1 MKMKKYAVL
10 LMLSMTALLWSSCSK
25 DINEPVPTGGG
36 EHVDQGNTFVV
47 NLPKNAPI
55 TQNDITVKAYGVE
68 ISHSDDYTYSTSANA
83 VSVVDKEGRTVY
95 DCYASLDTLNSAHS
109 LEINS
114 LETAYTLLL
123 PVFPN
128 VFDYTSDQILAT
140 LKRLLSE
147 LPETQRLAVAI
158 DKSII
163 EKGYL
168 DMDAIETEYQSAVDA
183 IVDRLGLRDNYLNG
197 VGKKSY
203 RSPASNPSLVNGDA
217 IWGMKLVM
225 NSSSWDEAGKT
236 WVCKFTAYNENRFAY
251 TAWVRGFKDG
261 NGNVYYYNSDNY
273 DIYRSSILKPQR
285 VSTFLDTFT
294 TWEGLKNYFGDTYH
308 LIFDDDFEYS
318 TWDKTKK
325 SFTMGFTTSKDVVIV
340 ACPADN
346 EMMMYY
352 NVMKVVI
359 DPIIKKIAKKLTN
372 AEDDDYMLNFCIDLI
387 ADNNYRLSFSQI
399 INGNKNWGAKAVD
412 IMEITWPKLRK
423 YLDKVLQEYIKTK
436 GEQYVWDHLGWTTA
450 AGMEDALKE
459 ITKNWN
465 KYVKAVQK
473 SGDIVLGILGLHE
486 HSFYYDLSLK
496 FDEHGAADVET
507 QTFTVNGVSFTMVGV
522 EGGTFMMGA
531 ADDDSEAYSGERP
544 RHQVT
549 LSSFAIGQTEVT
561 QELWQAVMGS
571 NPSYFN
577 GGSYGTN
584 LRRPVEEVSWN
595 DCQDF
600 FVKLNAITGKKF
612 RLPTEAEWEFAARG
626 GNNSRGYK
634 YSGSNTLGD
643 VAWYDGNSNS
653 VTHESGTKTP
663 NELGLYDMSGN
674 VWEWCQDWYGDY
686 SSIAQTNP
694 TGPSSGSYRVGRGGG
709 WGGSSGRCRVSDRSD
724 GAPGDRSINLGLRL
738 AL

>member
-1 MKMKKYAVL
+1 MKMKKYVVL

-25 DINEPVPTGGG
+25 DINEPLPTGGG

-109 LEINS
+109 LEINA

-128 VFDYTSDQILAT
+128 VFEPTSDHILAT

-147 LPETQRLAVAI
+147 LPETQKMAAAI

-197 VGKKSY
+197 EGKKSY
-203 RSPASNPSLVNGDA
+203 RAPASNPSLVNGDA

-318 TWDKTKK
+318 TWDKTQK

-372 AEDDDYMLNFCIDLI
+372 SEEDDYMLNFCIDLI

-399 INGNKNWGAKAVD
+399 MNGNKNWGAKAVD

-496 FDEHGAADVET
+496 FDEHGAAEHEYVDLGLPSGTLWATMNVGASSPEDYGDYFAWGETTPKDVYNWSTYKWCNGSSDTMIKYCTNSSYGYNGFVDNKTELDPEDDAAYVNWGPEWRMPSLDQIKELFNECDWQWT
-507 QTFTVNGVSFTMVGV
+507 TRNGVNGRLATSKHN
-522 EGGTFMMGA
+522 GA
-531 ADDDSEAYSGERP
+531 SLFLPAAGWRYDD
-544 RHQVT
+544 
-549 LSSFAIGQTEVT
+549 
-561 QELWQAVMGS
+561 ELRDL
-571 NPSYFN
+571 
-577 GGSYGTN
+577 GSYGYYWS
-584 LRRPVEEVSWN
+584 RRIGTSYPSYAYY
-595 DCQDF
+595 
-600 FVKLNAITGKKF
+600 LY
-612 RLPTEAEWEFAARG
+612 L
-626 GNNSRGYK
+626 
-634 YSGSNTLGD
+634 YSDD
-643 VAWYDGNSNS
+643 V
-653 VTHESGTKTP
+653 
-663 NELGLYDMSGN
+663 GLYNSWGRR
-674 VWEWCQDWYGDY
+674 YGR
-686 SSIAQTNP
+686 SVRAVR
-694 TGPSSGSYRVGRGGG
+694 GS
-709 WGGSSGRCRVSDRSD
+709 
-724 GAPGDRSINLGLRL
+724 
-738 AL
+738 

>member
-1 MKMKKYAVL
+1 MRVKKYALL
-10 LMLSMTALLWSSCSK
+10 LMMSMTLVLWTSCDK
-25 DINEPVPTGGG
+25 DNGSEPTPPEEGSMVPK
-36 EHVDQGNTFVV
+36 NTFVV

-55 TQNDITVKAYGVE
+55 TQNDIIVKAYGVE

-109 LEINS
+109 LEINA

-128 VFDYTSDQILAT
+128 VFEPTSDQIFAT

-147 LPETQRLAVAI
+147 LPETQKMATAI

-168 DMDAIETEYQSAVDA
+168 DMDAIETEYQAAVDA
-183 IVDRLGLRDNYLNG
+183 IVVKLGLRDNYLRQTTN
-197 VGKKSY
+197 SIF
-203 RSPASNPSLVNGDA
+203 RAPASNPSLVNGDA

-225 NSSSWDEAGKT
+225 NSSAWDEAGKT

-308 LIFDDDFEYS
+308 LIFDDDFEYA

-399 INGNKNWGAKAVD
+399 MNGNKNWGAKAVD
-412 IMEITWPKLRK
+412 IMVLTWPKLRK
-423 YLDKVLQEYIKTK
+423 YLDKVLQDYIKMY
-436 GEQYVWDHLGWTTA
+436 GEQYAWDHLGWTTA
-450 AGMEDALKE
+450 VGMEDALKE
-459 ITKNWN
+459 ISKNWN
-465 KYVKAVQK
+465 KYVKAVEK
-473 SGDIVLGILGLHE
+473 SGDIILGILGLSE

-496 FDEHGAADVET
+496 FDEHGAAEHEYVDL
-507 QTFTVNGVSFTMVGV
+507 G
-522 EGGTFMMGA
+522 
-531 ADDDSEAYSGERP
+531 
-544 RHQVT
+544 
-549 LSSFAIGQTEVT
+549 
-561 QELWQAVMGS
+561 
-571 NPSYFN
+571 
-577 GGSYGTN
+577 
-584 LRRPVEEVSWN
+584 
-595 DCQDF
+595 
-600 FVKLNAITGKKF
+600 
-612 RLPTEAEWEFAARG
+612 LP
-626 GNNSRGYK
+626 
-634 YSGSNTLGD
+634 
-643 VAWYDGNSNS
+643 
-653 VTHESGTKTP
+653 SGTLWAT
-663 NELGLYDMSGN
+663 MN
-674 VWEWCQDWYGDY
+674 VGANSPEDYGDY
-686 SSIAQTNP
+686 FAWGETQPKEYYKSSNYKWCNFISDWAGYTMTKYCTN
-694 TGPSSGSYRVGRGGG
+694 SSGGYNGFVDNKTELDLEDDAAYVNWGPMWRMPSFVQVQELEGNCTIEWTTMNGVNGMLFKSKNNGASLFLPAAGNRSNGYYNEGTSGAYWSRTLNSSMQSCSCAYSLHFNSSGVEDFQQYARSNGYSVRAVRSSGNGAGGG
-709 WGGSSGRCRVSDRSD
+709 GGSW
-724 GAPGDRSINLGLRL
+724 
-738 AL
+738 

>member
-1 MKMKKYAVL
+1 M
-10 LMLSMTALLWSSCSK
+10 
-25 DINEPVPTGGG
+25 
-36 EHVDQGNTFVV
+36 
-47 NLPKNAPI
+47 
-55 TQNDITVKAYGVE
+55 KAYGVE
-68 ISHSDDYTYSTSANA
+68 ISRSDDYSYSTSANA
-83 VSVVDKEGRTVY
+83 VSVVDKEGRTIY

-168 DMDAIETEYQSAVDA
+168 DMDAIETEYQAAVDA

-203 RSPASNPSLVNGDA
+203 RAPASNPSLVNGDA
-217 IWGMKLVM
+217 IWGMKLDM

-285 VSTFLDTFT
+285 VSTFMKTFT

-359 DPIIKKIAKKLTN
+359 DPIIKKVAKKLTG

-387 ADNNYRLSFSQI
+387 ADNNFRLSFSQI

-412 IMEITWPKLRK
+412 IMVLTWPKLRK
-423 YLDKVLQEYIKTK
+423 YLDKVLQDYIKMY
-436 GEQYVWDHLGWTTA
+436 GEQYAWDHLGWTTA
-450 AGMEDALKE
+450 VGMEDALKE
-459 ITKNWN
+459 ISKNWN
-465 KYVKAVQK
+465 KYVKAVEK
-473 SGDIVLGILGLHE
+473 SGDIILGILGLHE

-496 FDEHGAADVET
+496 FDEHGAAEHDYVDL
-507 QTFTVNGVSFTMVGV
+507 G
-522 EGGTFMMGA
+522 
-531 ADDDSEAYSGERP
+531 
-544 RHQVT
+544 
-549 LSSFAIGQTEVT
+549 
-561 QELWQAVMGS
+561 
-571 NPSYFN
+571 
-577 GGSYGTN
+577 
-584 LRRPVEEVSWN
+584 
-595 DCQDF
+595 
-600 FVKLNAITGKKF
+600 
-612 RLPTEAEWEFAARG
+612 LP
-626 GNNSRGYK
+626 
-634 YSGSNTLGD
+634 
-643 VAWYDGNSNS
+643 
-653 VTHESGTKTP
+653 SGTLWAT
-663 NELGLYDMSGN
+663 MN
-674 VWEWCQDWYGDY
+674 VGANSPEEYGDY
-686 SSIAQTNP
+686 FAWGETTPKSVYNWSTYKWCNGSNDTMTKYCTNSSYGYNGFVDNKTELDPEDDAAYVNWGSQWRMPSREQFQELINNCTSEWTTRNGVNGRLFTSKHNGASLFLPADGSREGNELSYAGSAGGYWSRTLCHVQYSYFAEALLI
-694 TGPSSGSYRVGRGGG
+694 GSEYLDLESIVQERLRGRGIRAVRSSGSGTGGG
-709 WGGSSGRCRVSDRSD
+709 GGSHSW
-724 GAPGDRSINLGLRL
+724 
-738 AL
+738 

>member
-1 MKMKKYAVL
+1 M
-10 LMLSMTALLWSSCSK
+10 SMTALLWSSCSK
-25 DINEPVPTGGG
+25 DINEPVPPGGG

-55 TQNDITVKAYGVE
+55 TQDDIIVKAYGVE
-68 ISHSDDYTYSTSANA
+68 MSHSDDYTYSTSANA

-95 DCYASLDTLNSAHS
+95 DCYASLDTLNSAQS
-109 LEINS
+109 LEINA

-128 VFDYTSDQILAT
+128 VFEPTSDHILAT

-147 LPETQRLAVAI
+147 LPETQKMATAI

-168 DMDAIETEYQSAVDA
+168 DMDAIETEYQAAVDA
-183 IVDRLGLRDNYLNG
+183 IVVKLGLRDNYLRQTTN
-197 VGKKSY
+197 SFF
-203 RSPASNPSLVNGDA
+203 RAPASNPSLVNGDA

-225 NSSSWDEAGKT
+225 NSSAWDEAGKT

-261 NGNVYYYNSDNY
+261 NGNAHYYNSDNY

-308 LIFDDDFEYS
+308 LIFDDDFEYA
-318 TWDKTKK
+318 TWDKTQK

-359 DPIIKKIAKKLTN
+359 DPIIKKVAKKLTG

-387 ADNNYRLSFSQI
+387 ADNNFRLSFSQI

-412 IMEITWPKLRK
+412 IMVLTWPKLRK
-423 YLDKVLQEYIKTK
+423 YLDKVLQDYIKMY
-436 GEQYVWDHLGWTTA
+436 GEQYAWDHLGWTTA
-450 AGMEDALKE
+450 VGMEDALKE

-486 HSFYYDLSLK
+486 HSFYYDLSLD
-496 FDEHGAADVET
+496 FVEHEYVDLGLPSGTLWATMNVGANNPEDYGDYFAWGET
-507 QTFTVNGVSFTMVGV
+507 TPKEVYNWSTYKWCNGS
-522 EGGTFMMGA
+522 
-531 ADDDSEAYSGERP
+531 DN
-544 RHQVT
+544 T
-549 LSSFAIGQTEVT
+549 LTKYCT
-561 QELWQAVMGS
+561 
-571 NPSYFN
+571 N
-577 GGSYGTN
+577 GSYGYNSFVDNKTELDLEDDAAYVNWGSGWQMPSKEQQDELRLECIWQWTQLNGVNGCLVTSKHNGKSLFLPAAGWCVDNGLNEATSGGNYWSRTLIDSDPRNAYDITFHTN
-584 LRRPVEEVSWN
+584 LVNW
-595 DCQDF
+595 DF
-600 FVKLNAITGKKF
+600 YCP
-612 RLPTEAEWEFAARG
+612 RDR
-626 GNNSRGYK
+626 SQ
-634 YSGSNTLGD
+634 
-643 VAWYDGNSNS
+643 S
-653 VTHESGTKTP
+653 VRAVRS
-663 NELGLYDMSGN
+663 
-674 VWEWCQDWYGDY
+674 
-686 SSIAQTNP
+686 
-694 TGPSSGSYRVGRGGG
+694 GGG
-709 WGGSSGRCRVSDRSD
+709 GGSHSW
-724 GAPGDRSINLGLRL
+724 
-738 AL
+738 

>member
-1 MKMKKYAVL
+1 MKKFAML
-10 LMLSMTALLWSSCSK
+10 LMLSMTALLWSSCVFK
-25 DINEPVPTGGG
+25 IGDDEPDPPGDGGHAVP
-36 EHVDQGNTFVV
+36 ENIYVV
-47 NLPKNAPI
+47 NLPQNAPI
-55 TQNDITVKAYGVE
+55 TQGDVIVKAYGVE
-68 ISHSDDYTYSTSANA
+68 ISRSDDYSYSTSANA
-83 VSVVDKEGRTVY
+83 VSVVDKEGRTIY

-203 RSPASNPSLVNGDA
+203 RAPASNPSLVNGDA

-261 NGNVYYYNSDNY
+261 AGNVDYYNSDNY

-285 VSTFLDTFT
+285 VSTFMKTFT

-318 TWDKTKK
+318 TWDKTQK
-325 SFTMGFTTSKDVVIV
+325 SFTMGFTSSRDVVIA

-359 DPIIKKIAKKLTN
+359 DPIIKKVAKKLTG

-387 ADNNYRLSFSQI
+387 ADNNFRLSFSQI

-412 IMEITWPKLRK
+412 IMVLTWPKLRK
-423 YLDKVLQEYIKTK
+423 YLDKVLQDYIKMY
-436 GEQYVWDHLGWTTA
+436 GEQYAWDHLGWTTA
-450 AGMEDALKE
+450 VGMEDALKE
-459 ITKNWN
+459 ISKNWN
-465 KYVKAVQK
+465 KYVKAVEK
-473 SGDIVLGILGLHE
+473 SGDIILGILGLSE
-486 HSFYYDLSLK
+486 RSFYYDLSLK
-496 FDEHGAADVET
+496 FDEHGAAEHEYVDL
-507 QTFTVNGVSFTMVGV
+507 G
-522 EGGTFMMGA
+522 
-531 ADDDSEAYSGERP
+531 
-544 RHQVT
+544 
-549 LSSFAIGQTEVT
+549 
-561 QELWQAVMGS
+561 
-571 NPSYFN
+571 
-577 GGSYGTN
+577 
-584 LRRPVEEVSWN
+584 
-595 DCQDF
+595 
-600 FVKLNAITGKKF
+600 
-612 RLPTEAEWEFAARG
+612 LP
-626 GNNSRGYK
+626 
-634 YSGSNTLGD
+634 
-643 VAWYDGNSNS
+643 
-653 VTHESGTKTP
+653 SGTLWAT
-663 NELGLYDMSGN
+663 MN
-674 VWEWCQDWYGDY
+674 VGANNPEDYGDY
-686 SSIAQTNP
+686 FAWGETTPKEVYNWSTYKWCNGSSDTMTKYCTNSSYGYNGFVDNKMELDIEDDAATANWGSQWRMP
-694 TGPSSGSYRVGRGGG
+694 SREQFQELINNCTSEWTTRNGVNGRLFTSKHNGASLFLPADGSREGNELSYAGSAGGYWSRTLCHVQYSYFAEALLIGSEYLDLESIMQERLRGRGIRAVRSSGSGTGGG
-709 WGGSSGRCRVSDRSD
+709 GGSHSW
-724 GAPGDRSINLGLRL
+724 
-738 AL
+738 

>member
-25 DINEPVPTGGG
+25 DINEPVPPGGG

-55 TQNDITVKAYGVE
+55 TQNDIIVKAYGVE

-109 LEINS
+109 LEINA

-128 VFDYTSDQILAT
+128 VFEPTSDHILAT

-147 LPETQRLAVAI
+147 LPETQKMATAI

-168 DMDAIETEYQSAVDA
+168 DMDAIETEYQAAVDA
-183 IVDRLGLRDNYLNG
+183 IVVKLGLRDNYLRQTTN
-197 VGKKSY
+197 SIF
-203 RSPASNPSLVNGDA
+203 RAPASNPSLVNGDA

-261 NGNVYYYNSDNY
+261 NGNAHYYNSDNY
-273 DIYRSSILKPQR
+273 EIYRSSILKPQR

-308 LIFDDDFEYS
+308 LIFDDDFEYA
-318 TWDKTKK
+318 TWDKTQK

-359 DPIIKKIAKKLTN
+359 DPIIKKVAKKLTG

-399 INGNKNWGAKAVD
+399 MNGNKNWGAKAVD
-412 IMEITWPKLRK
+412 IMVLTWPKLRK

-450 AGMEDALKE
+450 VGMEDALKE

-496 FDEHGAADVET
+496 FDEHGAAEHEYVDL
-507 QTFTVNGVSFTMVGV
+507 G
-522 EGGTFMMGA
+522 
-531 ADDDSEAYSGERP
+531 
-544 RHQVT
+544 
-549 LSSFAIGQTEVT
+549 
-561 QELWQAVMGS
+561 
-571 NPSYFN
+571 
-577 GGSYGTN
+577 
-584 LRRPVEEVSWN
+584 
-595 DCQDF
+595 
-600 FVKLNAITGKKF
+600 
-612 RLPTEAEWEFAARG
+612 LP
-626 GNNSRGYK
+626 
-634 YSGSNTLGD
+634 
-643 VAWYDGNSNS
+643 
-653 VTHESGTKTP
+653 SGTLWAT
-663 NELGLYDMSGN
+663 MN
-674 VWEWCQDWYGDY
+674 VGASSPEDYGDY
-686 SSIAQTNP
+686 FAWGEIQPKEYYGWSTYKWCNGDDNQLTKYCFRFVGYNGFVDNKTELDPEDDAAYVNWGPEWRMPSLEQLKELENYCTNEWTTLNDVNGKLFKSKKNGASLFLP
-694 TGPSSGSYRVGRGGG
+694 AAGRRDDQWIHFVGIFGLYWSRTLSNGSNSYA
-709 WGGSSGRCRVSDRSD
+709 D
-724 GAPGDRSINLGLRL
+724 NLGFNSGEVFVDGGTWSYDARNCGLSVR
-738 AL
+738 AVRVPQN

>member
-1 MKMKKYAVL
+1 ML
-10 LMLSMTALLWSSCSK
+10 LMLSMTALLWSSCVFK
-25 DINEPVPTGGG
+25 IGDDEPDPPGDEGHAVP
-36 EHVDQGNTFVV
+36 ENIYVV
-47 NLPKNAPI
+47 NLPQNAPI
-55 TQNDITVKAYGVE
+55 TQGDVIVKAYGVE
-68 ISHSDDYTYSTSANA
+68 ISRSDDYSYSTSANA
-83 VSVVDKEGRTVY
+83 VSVVDKEGRTIY

-203 RSPASNPSLVNGDA
+203 RAPASNPSLVNGDA

-285 VSTFLDTFT
+285 VSTFMKTFT

-359 DPIIKKIAKKLTN
+359 DPIIKKVAKKLTG

-387 ADNNYRLSFSQI
+387 ADNNFRLSFSQI

-412 IMEITWPKLRK
+412 IMVLTWPKLRK
-423 YLDKVLQEYIKTK
+423 YLDKVLQDYIKMY
-436 GEQYVWDHLGWTTA
+436 GEQYAWDHLGWTTA
-450 AGMEDALKE
+450 VGMEDALKE
-459 ITKNWN
+459 ISKNWN
-465 KYVKAVQK
+465 KYVKAVEK
-473 SGDIVLGILGLHE
+473 SGDIILGILGLHE

-496 FDEHGAADVET
+496 FDEHGAAEHDYVDL
-507 QTFTVNGVSFTMVGV
+507 G
-522 EGGTFMMGA
+522 
-531 ADDDSEAYSGERP
+531 
-544 RHQVT
+544 
-549 LSSFAIGQTEVT
+549 
-561 QELWQAVMGS
+561 
-571 NPSYFN
+571 
-577 GGSYGTN
+577 
-584 LRRPVEEVSWN
+584 
-595 DCQDF
+595 
-600 FVKLNAITGKKF
+600 
-612 RLPTEAEWEFAARG
+612 LP
-626 GNNSRGYK
+626 
-634 YSGSNTLGD
+634 
-643 VAWYDGNSNS
+643 
-653 VTHESGTKTP
+653 SGTLWAT
-663 NELGLYDMSGN
+663 MN
-674 VWEWCQDWYGDY
+674 VGANSPEEYGDY
-686 SSIAQTNP
+686 FAWGETTPKSVYNWSTYKWCNGSNDTMTKYCTNSSYGYNGFVDNKTELDPEDDAAYVNWGSQWRMPSREQFQELINNCTSEWTTRNGVNGRLFTSKHNGASLFLPADGSREGNELSYAGSAGGYWSRTLCHVQYSYFAEALLI
-694 TGPSSGSYRVGRGGG
+694 GSEYLDLESIVQERLRGRGIRAVRSSGSGTGGG
-709 WGGSSGRCRVSDRSD
+709 GGSHSW
-724 GAPGDRSINLGLRL
+724 
-738 AL
+738 